1 LLSFVNLY
9 KAWKEVR
16 ILKREDTKDQ
26 ARELQSPIEV
36 ARRLG
41 MSRSNVYHLATVG
54 SLLSIKF
61 GKAVRFD
68 PKDVEEYIR
77 EHRRKKGKAA

>member
-1 LLSFVNLY
+1 MRTL
-9 KAWKEVR
+9 KKEN
-16 ILKREDTKDQ
+16 TKHQ
-26 ARELQSPIEV
+26 ARELQSPAEV

-54 SLLSIKF
+54 ALPSIKF

-68 PKDVEEYIR
+68 PKDVEGFIR
-77 EHRRKKGKAA
+77 DHRRKSE

>member
-1 LLSFVNLY
+1 M
-9 KAWKEVR
+9 KKET
-16 ILKREDTKDQ
+16 TKDQ
-26 ARELQSPIEV
+26 ARELQSPAEV

-54 SLLSIKF
+54 VLPSIKF

-68 PKDVEEYIR
+68 PKEVDAFIR
-77 EHRRKKGKAA
+77 DHRRGKGTAA

>member
-1 LLSFVNLY
+1 MN
-9 KAWKEVR
+9 AAE
-16 ILKREDTKDQ
+16 T
-26 ARELQSPIEV
+26 

-41 MSRSNVYHLATVG
+41 MSVPHIYTLAAAG
-54 SLLSIKF
+54 QLPSIKF

-68 PKDVEEYIR
+68 PKDVEAFIQ

>member
-1 LLSFVNLY
+1 MQLIFVKHN

-16 ILKREDTKDQ
+16 TLKKETTKDQ
-26 ARELQSPIEV
+26 ARELQSPAEV

-54 SLLSIKF
+54 TLPSIKF

-68 PKDVEEYIR
+68 PKDVENFIR
-77 EHRRKKGKAA
+77 EHRRRKTA